1 MHERLAS
8 LSEREKQTLRFLL
21 AGHDAKSIARE
32 LGLAVHTIN
41 ERRRDC
47 RRKLGVSSS
56 REAARLLGEVEH
68 ATPKSF
74 GDKEFGVAGTAG
86 DAGKR
91 RQGAGRLGAWLVG
104 GVLVML
110 IVVAAVMLSTGL
122 PAGVSLDVPRAE
134 RRLAAADAAESAGSA
149 AAREWAAL
157 VDGGRWEDSWRAA
170 AAIFRSQ
177 VTAEQWADAVRP
189 VRGPLGKVAGRSVLS
204 VQRTNTLPGAPAGE
218 YEVVQFQTEFASREA
233 IETFVMVREGGGWK
247 VSGYFIR

>member
-32 LGLAVHTIN
+32 LGLSVHTIN
-41 ERRRDC
+41 ERLRDC

-122 PAGVSLDVPRAE
+122 PAGVSDAPRAE